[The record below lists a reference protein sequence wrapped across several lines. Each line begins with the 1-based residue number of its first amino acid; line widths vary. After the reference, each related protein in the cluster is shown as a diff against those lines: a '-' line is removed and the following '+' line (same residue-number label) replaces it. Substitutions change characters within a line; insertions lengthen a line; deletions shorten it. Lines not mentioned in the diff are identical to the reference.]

1 MYILGISCFYH
12 DSAAALLKDGKIIAA
27 SEEERFTRK
36 KHDNSF
42 PKNAIA
48 FCLEKAGITANDLD
62 AVIFYEKP
70 FLKFERIIY
79 NTIATFPRSFLW
91 FLKAMPLWLEQ
102 KLWFSH
108 LVKKHT
114 GYNGKIY
121 YGDHHISHAASSFYS
136 SSFRE
141 AAYLTADGVGE
152 WTTTSM
158 GRIQNGKIEVLKE
171 LYYPHSLGLLYS
183 TFTAFLGFEVNNGE
197 YKVMGLASYGKPKY
211 KDLIYQYLVD
221 VKEDGSIKLNM
232 EYFSFHYS
240 FLSYNKKFVALFGET
255 IPPEKEFT
263 EKAAD
268 IAASI
273 QKVTEEIVIRQVN
286 YLWTLFPCENLCLAG
301 GVALNC
307 VANAEILKHTPYKN
321 LYVQPAAG
329 DAGGSVGAVYFLWHQ
344 FQVEQG
350 RAERQSGQRGE
361 QGSGMYQYIPADPW
375 AHAYYGSDG
384 SDYQGQNVKEFL
396 EQERLK
402 YTEYRGQ
409 DDLVE
414 AVARF
419 VAENKVIGWFQGR
432 QEFGPRALGHRS
444 IIANPAC
451 GEMQEI
457 LNLKIKHREKFR
469 PFAPSVAQE
478 SARKY
483 FELGTNDSPFML
495 LIAPVKPELRT
506 KLPAIT
512 HVDGSARLQTVTR
525 ESEPLYHALIQKV
538 GEKTG
543 FDIIVNTSFNIRGE
557 PIVRTPQEAF
567 QCFASTDMD
576 VLVLGWCVLLKQDL
590 DPSRVVKV
598 DSKKIHEKGLEMI

>member
-1 MYILGISCFYH
+1 MTFLTLFMFILGISCFYH

-42 PKNAIA
+42 PKNAIE
-48 FCLEKAGITANDLD
+48 FCLQKAGITIHDLD

-70 FLKFERIIY
+70 LIKFERIIY
-79 NTIATFPRSFLW
+79 NTIATFPRSF
-91 FLKAMPLWLEQ
+91 FCFMKAMPLWLEQ
-102 KLWFSH
+102 KFWFGH
-108 LVKKHT
+108 LLKKYT
-114 GYNGKIY
+114 GYKGKVY
-121 YGDHHISHAASSFYS
+121 YGDHHISHGASSFYS

-141 AAYLTADGVGE
+141 AAYLTSDGVGE
-152 WTTTSM
+152 WTTMSM
-158 GRIQNGKIEVLKE
+158 GRIQNGRIEVLKE
-171 LYYPHSLGLLYS
+171 LFYPHSLGLLYS

-211 KDLIYQYLVD
+211 KDLIYQHLVD
-221 VKEDGSIKLNM
+221 VKEDGSIQLNM

-240 FLSYNKKFVALFGET
+240 FSSYNKKFVALFGET
-255 IPPEKEFT
+255 FPPEKEFT

-273 QKVTEEIVIRQVN
+273 QKVTEEIIVKQVN
-286 YLWTLFPCENLCLAG
+286 YLWTLFPCENLCFAG

-307 VANAEILKHTPYKN
+307 VSNAEILKHTKYKN

-329 DAGGSVGAVYFLWHQ
+329 DSGGAVGAAYFLWHQ
-344 FQVEQG
+344 FQI
-350 RAERQSGQRGE
+350 ERQTERQE
-361 QGSGMYQYIPADPW
+361 DYQYHPQDPW
-375 AHAYYGSDG
+375 VHAYYGSDG
-384 SDYQGQNVKEFL
+384 SDYKGQDVKEFL
-396 EQERLK
+396 VKEDLK
-402 YTEYRGQ
+402 YTQYDRQEV
-409 DDLVE
+409 LVE
-414 AVARF
+414 AVAEF
-419 VAENKVIGWFQGR
+419 VSQNKVIGWFQGR

-444 IIANPAC
+444 IIGNPAC
-451 GEMQEI
+451 STMQEI
-457 LNLKIKHREKFR
+457 LNVKIKHREKFR
-469 PFAPSVAQE
+469 PFAPSVIQE

-495 LIAPVKPELRT
+495 LVAPVKHEFRQ

-512 HVDGSARLQTVTR
+512 HVDGSARLQTVTK
-525 ESEPLYHALIQKV
+525 ESEALYHALIKKV

-557 PIVRTPQEAF
+557 PIVRTPREAF

-576 VLVLGWCVLLKQDL
+576 VLVLGSYVLLKEDL
-590 DPSRVVKV
+590 DSSKIMKIDP
-598 DSKKIHEKGLEMI
+598 KKIKERSVEMI